1 MKAYRRQKATDGRG
15 GVGGGGGGGGGG
27 EGGTPT
33 SDDEKMEIESA
44 NFLQKYLVTKGGY
57 VCTHAKTKCTK
68 KKYLGTIGGCLYTSK
83 KTNFR
88 NIL

>member
-1 MKAYRRQKATDGRG
+1 MKAYCLQKAADGRG
-15 GVGGGGGGGGGG
+15 GMGGGGGGG
-27 EGGTPT
+27 EGGTPN

-57 VCTHAKTKCTK
+57 VCTHAKTKFTK
-68 KKYLGTIGGCLYTSK
+68 KKYLVTIGGCIYTSK
-83 KTNFR
+83 KINLR